1 MIVSGMLLSYVIDFL
16 LKDLPENW
24 AWRLMLGLAAVPAI
38 YFYFLVFISY
48 QNHHVSLLNQDA
60 RRVLSYIR
68 TNNDEI
74 DELNQIKQ
82 TANEEKMAAKS
93 TS

>member
-38 YFYFLVFISY
+38 ILFFGVYKLPESPRFLVKSG
-48 QNHHVSLLNQDA
+48 
-60 RRVLSYIR
+60 R
-68 TNNDEI
+68 TACFK
-74 DELNQIKQ
+74 LY
-82 TANEEKMAAKS
+82 
-93 TS
+93 